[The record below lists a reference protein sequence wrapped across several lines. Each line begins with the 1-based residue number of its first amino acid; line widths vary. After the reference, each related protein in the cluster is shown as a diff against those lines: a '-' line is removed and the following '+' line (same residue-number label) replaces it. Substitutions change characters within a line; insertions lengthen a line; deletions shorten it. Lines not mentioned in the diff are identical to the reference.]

1 MKNDLLYIIIMA
13 TLALAEI
20 VAAAFWISV
29 YAVPAIVAG
38 KTLTGV
44 ASILTAWIWAYWGFN
59 HLNELKGDK

>member
-29 YAVPAIVAG
+29 LAIPAIVAG
-38 KTLTGV
+38 KTLTGMV
-44 ASILTAWIWAYWGFN
+44 DILTAWIWAYWGFS
-59 HLNELKGDK
+59 HLNELKEDK